1 MSFGKSRAKL
11 LTHDKNKITFSN
23 VAGVDEA
30 KEELLEVVEFLKDPK
45 QFQKLGGKM
54 PKGVLLCGPPEQV
67 KHCLLKQLLVKQM
80 FHFLRSADQT
90 SLKCLLEWCFASKR
104 YV

>member
-30 KEELLEVVEFLKDPK
+30 NKKLLEVVEFLKDPK
-45 QFQKLGGKM
+45 QF
-54 PKGVLLCGPPEQV
+54 
-67 KHCLLKQLLVKQM
+67 
-80 FHFLRSADQT
+80 RN
-90 SLKCLLEWCFASKR
+90 
-104 YV
+104 

>member
-11 LTHDKNKITFSN
+11 LTRDKNKITFSQ

-54 PKGVLLCGPPEQV
+54 PKACCSAVLLELE
-67 KHCLLKQLLVKQM
+67 KHYLLKP
-80 FHFLRSADQT
+80 
-90 SLKCLLEWCFASKR
+90 
-104 YV
+104 